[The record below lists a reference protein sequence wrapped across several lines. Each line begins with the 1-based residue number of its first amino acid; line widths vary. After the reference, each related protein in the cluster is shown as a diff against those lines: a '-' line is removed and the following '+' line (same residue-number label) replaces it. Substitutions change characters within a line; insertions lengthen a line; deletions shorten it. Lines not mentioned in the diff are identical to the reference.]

1 MSCIFS
7 ILLSLHKQILRKIG
21 CRRGCVR
28 LPARITLWEK
38 CSSSAPHKL
47 DMYGSPDRC
56 QNITYSKIYSLKLF
70 DLLSCLFRT
79 TLFVSSITRRS
90 ISYTSHLQGG
100 PLIPFLKRQS
110 IADTKAAIVS
120 RVGVLIP
127 NAFAFLRGP
136 LTIT

>member
-1 MSCIFS
+1 M
-7 ILLSLHKQILRKIG
+7 
-21 CRRGCVR
+21 
-28 LPARITLWEK
+28 P
-38 CSSSAPHKL
+38 
-47 DMYGSPDRC
+47 
-56 QNITYSKIYSLKLF
+56 TYSKIYSLKLF

-79 TLFVSSITRRS
+79 TLFVSSITKRS